1 MQHVVS
7 MLSVDRMLA
16 PTQFSH
22 EGVHDDN
29 LKPDIPNRN
38 LIFGLQLRLDCEA
51 KLGNLGQAARSCISV
66 WSSSGLTVK
75 RSSAT

>member
-51 KLGNLGQAARSCISV
+51 KLGNLVSWRSESYVHIR
-66 WSSSGLTVK
+66 SGGCCD
-75 RSSAT
+75 